1 LARVLGVDYG
11 DVRVGLALS
20 DSNKIIARP
29 FKTLINKNSKDLLI
43 NLEEIINQN
52 EIDEIVI
59 GVPYNMSGQDTK
71 QTEKVR
77 EFIAILKQKF
87 ELSIN
92 LIDER
97 LTSIEAEGIM
107 HKMNI
112 KTGSNKGKID
122 KIAASIILQEHLD
135 SHHV

>member
-1 LARVLGVDYG
+1 MARVLGVDYG
-11 DVRVGLALS
+11 DVRVGVALS

>member
-1 LARVLGVDYG
+1 MARVLGVDYG

>member
-1 LARVLGVDYG
+1 MARVLGVDYG

-59 GVPYNMSGQDTK
+59 GIPYNMSGQDTK

-135 SHHV
+135 SLHV

>member
-1 LARVLGVDYG
+1 MRVLGIDYG

-20 DSNKIIARP
+20 DLNKIIARP
-29 FKTLINKNSKDLLI
+29 FKTLINKNSKDLLVD
-43 NLEEIINQN
+43 LEEIINQN
-52 EIDEIVI
+52 KIDEIVI

-77 EFIAILKQKF
+77 KFIAILKQKF
-87 ELSIN
+87 QLSIN

-97 LTSIEAEGIM
+97 LTSIEAESIM

>member
-1 LARVLGVDYG
+1 MRILGVDYG

-77 EFIAILKQKF
+77 EFIDVLKQKF